1 MSLLDLTL
9 SRIAVVAY
17 FAAAALTGLGALLG
31 RARLNLL
38 RNLAVTVGFSVHT
51 AALIIRTTRTG
62 RLPLT
67 DLFEY
72 TLFMAWALVLAY
84 LLFFRKRLPAA
95 GTLTLLIVVFLL
107 LGSATYLFYSDP
119 SGGMM
124 PALKSNWLY
133 IHVSLA
139 ALGEV
144 FFAIGFASSL
154 IYLIRKRS
162 ADQASL
168 DAIDDLT
175 YRAVSMGFPLFTA
188 GAMVAGAIWAK
199 QAWGSYWS
207 WDPKE
212 VLSLGPPD
220 LDGRIYPHRFHHLW
234 RHVLRRAARLWI
246 RKCSLSRYAGFAE
259 GGLGSRRW
267 YARSRYSPCPRSP
280 SSLSGGLCFQVAIS
294 WHIS

>member
-9 SRIAVVAY
+9 SRIAVVVY
-17 FAAAALTGLGALLG
+17 FAAAVITGLEALLG
-31 RARLNLL
+31 KARLNLL
-38 RNLAVTVGFSVHT
+38 RDLAIALGFLIHT
-51 AALIIRTTRTG
+51 AALIARTAQTG
-62 RLPLT
+62 QVPLT

-72 TLFMAWALVLAY
+72 TVFMAWALVLAY

-95 GTLTLLIVVFLL
+95 GALAVLIVVFLL
-107 LGSATYLFYSDP
+107 LGSAAFLFYSDP
-119 SGGMM
+119 TGAMM
-124 PALKSNWLY
+124 PALRSNWLY

-168 DAIDDLT
+168 DALDDLT

-188 GAMVAGAIWAK
+188 GAMVAGVIWAK
-199 QAWGSYWS
+199 QAWGAYWS

-212 VLSLGPPD
+212 VLSLVVW
-220 LDGRIYPHRFHHLW
+220 LVYAVYLH
-234 RHVLRRAARLWI
+234 ARLVRGLRGTGVHLI
-246 RKCSLSRYAGFAE
+246 SMAGFLLTVFTIFGTLVF
-259 GGLGSRRW
+259 GGLHSYG
-267 YARSRYSPCPRSP
+267 
-280 SSLSGGLCFQVAIS
+280 
-294 WHIS
+294 

>member
-9 SRIAVVAY
+9 SRIAVIVY
-17 FAAAALTGLGALLG
+17 FAAAVLTGLEALMG
-31 RARLNLL
+31 KRAFSIL
-38 RNLAVTVGFSVHT
+38 RTLAVVAGFSIHT
-51 AALIIRTTRTG
+51 AALIARTAQTG
-62 RLPLT
+62 QVPLT

-95 GTLTLLIVVFLL
+95 GALAVMIVVFLL
-107 LGSATYLFYSDP
+107 LGSAAFLFYSDP

-124 PALKSNWLY
+124 PALRSNWLY
-133 IHVSLA
+133 VHVSLA

-154 IYLIRKRS
+154 IYLIRKYLIRKRS

-168 DAIDDLT
+168 DALDDLT

-188 GAMVAGAIWAK
+188 GAMVAGMIWAK
-199 QAWGSYWS
+199 QAWGAYWS

-212 VLSLGPPD
+212 VLSLVVW
-220 LDGRIYPHRFHHLW
+220 LVYAVYLH
-234 RHVLRRAARLWI
+234 ARLVRGLRGTGVHLI
-246 RKCSLSRYAGFAE
+246 SMAGFLLTVFTIFGTLIF
-259 GGLGSRRW
+259 GGLHSYG
-267 YARSRYSPCPRSP
+267 
-280 SSLSGGLCFQVAIS
+280 
-294 WHIS
+294 

>member
-9 SRIAVVAY
+9 SRVAVVVY
-17 FAAAALTGLGALLG
+17 FAAAVLTGLEALLG
-31 RARLNLL
+31 KRTLGSL
-38 RNLAVTVGFSVHT
+38 RTLAVILGFLIHT
-51 AALIIRTTRTG
+51 AALIARTVETG
-62 RLPLT
+62 QVPLT

-95 GTLTLLIVVFLL
+95 GALAVLIVVFLL
-107 LGSATYLFYSDP
+107 LGSAAFLFYSDP
-119 SGGMM
+119 TGGMM
-124 PALKSNWLY
+124 PALRSNWLY

-168 DAIDDLT
+168 DALDDLT

-188 GAMVAGAIWAK
+188 GAMVAGMIWAK
-199 QAWGSYWS
+199 QAWGAYWS

-212 VLSLGPPD
+212 VLSLVVW
-220 LDGRIYPHRFHHLW
+220 LVYAVYLH
-234 RHVLRRAARLWI
+234 ARLVRGLRGTGVHLI
-246 RKCSLSRYAGFAE
+246 SMAGFLLTVFTIFGTLIF
-259 GGLGSRRW
+259 GGLHSYG
-267 YARSRYSPCPRSP
+267 
-280 SSLSGGLCFQVAIS
+280 
-294 WHIS
+294 